1 MSYRCRI
8 CGGTWTE
15 IPDDAVEIDLAKSRG
30 TRRGK
35 LYKFAGGVVHELR
48 KLPQPSLPVVEQPLA
63 QEVQPEKLPE
73 PEIVEEAEQAES
85 QLSSIASLSAAFS
98 RIRSKKDSR

>member
-48 KLPQPSLPVVEQPLA
+48 KLPQPSLPVVAIVLLPPPTVPPPVTTA
-63 QEVQPEKLPE
+63 KVTGSFTRGSGPE
-73 PEIVEEAEQAES
+73 
-85 QLSSIASLSAAFS
+85 
-98 RIRSKKDSR
+98 